1 MHTPVKSPSK
11 NLAQKQRPPRKT
23 HTKAHPPSVAIP
35 LVDHDLERAIPYLV
49 ARAGMRMGQAFA
61 KQLKPFGLTLTEW
74 RVCVALQH
82 KPQQRLA
89 ELASNTSSEL
99 STLSRIL
106 DGLMERGLLVRE
118 RSHADARALAL
129 CLTPAGAELTQ
140 RIIPIA
146 QVYERVALA
155 GIPPA
160 QVEGLRDMLRRIYD
174 NTTLLDPEP

>member
-1 MHTPVKSPSK
+1 MNTSARASTKKPRATGKST
-11 NLAQKQRPPRKT
+11 ARQ
-23 HTKAHPPSVAIP
+23 SVDAVP
-35 LVDHDLERAIPYLV
+35 CVDHDLENAIPYLV

-61 KQLKPFGLTLTEW
+61 KQIKPFGLTLMEW

-82 KPQQRLA
+82 KPHQRLA
-89 ELASNTSSEL
+89 ELARHTSSEP

-106 DGLMERGLLVRE
+106 DGLMRRKLIVRD
-118 RSHADARALAL
+118 RCDADARALAL
-129 CLTPAGAELTQ
+129 SLTPAGVELTQ

-160 QVEGLRDMLRRIYD
+160 QVQGLREMLRRIYD
-174 NTTLLDPEP
+174 NTALLDPAP